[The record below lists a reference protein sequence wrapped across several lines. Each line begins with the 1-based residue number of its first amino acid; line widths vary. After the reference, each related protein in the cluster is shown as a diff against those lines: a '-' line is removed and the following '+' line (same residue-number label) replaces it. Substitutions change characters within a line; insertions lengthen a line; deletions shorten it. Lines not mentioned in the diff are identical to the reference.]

1 MVSGRKNPED
11 GRHEDEDSAI
21 ASRAVHPNIVSHRS
35 GAAMPTLKYAKPVRF
50 LLKDHPEFTE
60 KWLQD
65 RVAEDPTLLGLG
77 DLLLKDKE
85 RLHPKA
91 GRLDLL
97 LQDPENDRRYE
108 VEVQLG
114 KTDEAHI
121 IRTLEY
127 WDIERKRYPQY
138 DHVAVIVAEEI
149 TGRFLNVVSLFNGS
163 IPLIAIRLSAL
174 QLGDQVSL
182 VFTTVLDEVQLGLV
196 DEDEEVQVVTD
207 RAYWEGRGTKET
219 LNITDELFGLIRNLD
234 PKLELKYNKA
244 YIGLARNGQPDNFVS
259 FQPLKEWVRLAVRID
274 RSDELQKKLEEAGV
288 DVMGYDSK
296 WKQYRIRLT
305 KGDANKHRDLLE
317 DLFQQAYH

>member
-1 MVSGRKNPED
+1 MYS
-11 GRHEDEDSAI
+11 
-21 ASRAVHPNIVSHRS
+21 
-35 GAAMPTLKYAKPVRF
+35 LKYAKPDRF

-65 RVAEDPTLLGLG
+65 RIAEDPTLLGLG
-77 DLLLKDKE
+77 ELILKDKE
-85 RLHPKA
+85 RMHPKA

-108 VEVQLG
+108 VEIQLG
-114 KTDEAHI
+114 KTDETHI

-163 IPLIAIRLSAL
+163 IPFVAIRLTAL
-174 QLGDQVSL
+174 RLGDQVSL

-196 DEDEEVQVVTD
+196 DDDEEVQAVAD
-207 RAYWEGRGTKET
+207 RAYWEERGSKET
-219 LNITDELFGLIRNLD
+219 LSITDELFSVIKALD

-244 YIGLARNGQPDNFVS
+244 YIGLARSGQPDNFVS
-259 FQPLKEWVRLAVRID
+259 FKPLKEWVRLTVRID
-274 RSDELQKKLEEAGV
+274 RSDELQKRLDDSGV
-288 DVMGYDSK
+288 DVMGYDNR
-296 WKQYRIRLT
+296 WKQYRVRLT
-305 KGDANKHRDLLE
+305 KGDATKHQDLMA
-317 DLFQQAYH
+317 DLFRQAYGLPAR